1 MCASLFVRAGWRAV
15 VAGFLTLLSL
25 LAGVGLAPASEPW
38 PSARLSTGETEER
51 ILEALDAKTSV
62 QFVETP
68 LTDVLTTLERQ
79 HDIEIE
85 LDNKALDIAGVG
97 SETPISRVL
106 NNVSLRS
113 ALGLMFD
120 AHGLSY
126 IVRNEVLLITSIE
139 SARNHP
145 EVRMYDVAELL
156 QDDETAHSVARL
168 LQHAFGPWPAPRT
181 ARSMAGRRG
190 AAGGRPG
197 APGAR
202 GRMGR
207 GGAAGPGR
215 SARPIPTGPRRFYA
229 HRHVL
234 IVHDTLRGH
243 QEVAS
248 YLTALGEALEDEMY
262 EEDEEEDEPE
272 EEETDDE

>member
-1 MCASLFVRAGWRAV
+1 MCAPLFVRAPRRAV
-15 VAGFLTLLSL
+15 AAGFLTLLPL

-85 LDNKALDIAGVG
+85 LDNKALDIAGIG
-97 SETPISRVL
+97 SERPISRVL
-106 NNVSLRS
+106 NSVSLRS

-126 IVRNEVLLITSIE
+126 IVRNEVLLITTIE

-145 EVRMYDVAELL
+145 EVRMYNVAELL
-156 QDDETAHSVARL
+156 QDGEKAHTVARL
-168 LQHAFGPWPAPRT
+168 LQHAFGPWPASRG
-181 ARSMAGRRG
+181 ARAMAGRRG

-207 GGAAGPGR
+207 GGAAGP
-215 SARPIPTGPRRFYA
+215 SPTGPRRFYA